1 MPFRCAAL
9 LIALACL
16 VTAAPAAASER
27 SESRA
32 YAAALKLDLVLAQAD
47 YDAWLADYRFR
58 AGYVAATCLD
68 VVKQGVR
75 DHDRGIELF
84 MLYTIYALR
93 APIASEQQWSRTV
106 DDRLAA
112 IPTRSRALRR
122 GRAARRVE
130 TAALGAFLAAAP
142 DDFCREIRDWQA
154 KGWKGRSATLKRWR
168 TLEAEGDAD
177 GGARGASGV
186 RWRCSSGTAPRG
198 ASSWRSPVTRPA
210 PADEPELPSDPSSRC
225 WQGSRSAS
233 RRAGSHPAT
242 VGAGQAVTRAS
253 WTWPA

>member
-27 SESRA
+27 SEARA
-32 YAAALKLDLVLAQAD
+32 YAAALKVDLVPAQAD

-130 TAALGAFLAAAP
+130 TAALGAFVAAAP

-154 KGWKGRSATLKRWR
+154 KGWKGRSASLKRWR
-168 TLEAEGDAD
+168 TLEAEGDA
-177 GGARGASGV
+177 GGRRAQRIVRAVQVLERHGATRRVVMAFTG
-186 RWRCSSGTAPRG
+186 
-198 ASSWRSPVTRPA
+198 TRPA
-210 PADEPELPSDPSSRC
+210 PVDEPELPSDPVFEALEGEPERESP
-225 WQGSRSAS
+225 GGGPT
-233 RRAGSHPAT
+233 RRP
-242 VGAGQAVTRAS
+242 
-253 WTWPA
+253 

>member
-27 SESRA
+27 SEARA
-32 YAAALKLDLVLAQAD
+32 YAAALKVDLVPTRAD
-47 YDAWLADYRFR
+47 YDVWLADYRFR

-75 DHDRGIELF
+75 DHDRGAELF
-84 MLYTIYALR
+84 MLYTIYSLH
-93 APIASEQQWSRTV
+93 APIASEQRWSVTV

-142 DDFCREIRDWQA
+142 VDFCREIRDWQA
-154 KGWKGRSATLKRWR
+154 KGWKGRSASLKRWR
-168 TLEAEGDAD
+168 TLEAEGDA
-177 GGARGASGV
+177 GGRRAQRIVRAVQVLERHGAARRVVMAFTG
-186 RWRCSSGTAPRG
+186 
-198 ASSWRSPVTRPA
+198 TRPA
-210 PADEPELPSDPSSRC
+210 PVDEPELPADPVLDALETPADRESP
-225 WQGSRSAS
+225 GGGPT
-233 RRAGSHPAT
+233 RRP
-242 VGAGQAVTRAS
+242 
-253 WTWPA
+253 